1 MSTPTKEE
9 ILKVQENLNNMI
21 TFNKDLEVQNDI
33 KLQNAYAL
41 LSQTDNSD
49 LGLSIGINLLGGCFW
64 EIGGLMGP
72 GGSIAANFLSGLV
85 SNYASTTPPSL
96 NSTFSNLLVRM
107 QNTSIQ
113 VNTDLANY
121 HENTVANWDTKLSGS
136 FSTPFETLSANGT
149 VGDLATITFPTQS
162 DPNYYNILNGCIKA
176 YDQNIWSVL
185 LASHFVITHYV
196 ESNPIS
202 WSYPCD
208 TNSLDNSFI
217 KVHKSYYHTWTV
229 VDNVDKHGNHYN
241 TYDREEYNIGTGAGV
256 FTDGALNDSACDYM
270 FHNYSSDIENP
281 DGLFERVDVFTKLNI
296 PKTDHFI
303 NNGYTF
309 SKMFRSTYSQPLVL
323 MNKQKRRRS
332 CNCKFW

>member
-1 MSTPTKEE
+1 MSTPSKEE

-21 TFNKDLEVQNDI
+21 TFNKDLELQNDL

-49 LGLSIGINLLGGCFW
+49 LGLGIGLNLLGGCFW

-85 SNYASTTPPSL
+85 SCYASTTPPSL
-96 NSTFSNLLVRM
+96 NSTFSSLLVRM

-113 VNTDLANY
+113 VNEDLANY
-121 HENTVANWDTKLSGS
+121 HENTVANWNTKLSGS
-136 FSTPFETLSANGT
+136 FSTPFETLSASGT
-149 VGDLATITFPTQS
+149 VSDLATITFPRQT
-162 DPNYYNILNGCIKA
+162 DTNYYTMLNGCIRA
-176 YDQNIWSVL
+176 YDQYIWSVL
-185 LASHFVITHYV
+185 LGRFVITHYV
-196 ESNPIS
+196 ESNPPS

-208 TNSLDNSFI
+208 TNGIDNSFL
-217 KVHKSYYHTWTV
+217 KVNKSYYHTWTV

-241 TYDREEYNIGTGAGV
+241 TYDREEYNIGSGAGM
-256 FTDGALNDSACDYM
+256 FTDGALNDDACNYM

-281 DGLFERVDVFTKLNI
+281 DGLFERIDVFTRLNI
-296 PKTDHFI
+296 PKKDHFI
-303 NNGYTF
+303 NDGIIY

-323 MNKQKRRRS
+323 MNKEKKRMS
-332 CNCKFW
+332 CKFW